1 MLESY
6 RRNFF
11 PKIIL
16 FAISFFL
23 VEIIILKLLPV
34 ILLRKCE
41 ILPCFSSYICTRHYE
56 NVITNKFLD
65 LYYLSAKH
73 MHSNACACGL
83 VEEVLR
89 FLFLRT
95 KLFYEMVS

>member
-1 MLESY
+1 M
-6 RRNFF
+6 
-11 PKIIL
+11 K
-16 FAISFFL
+16 
-23 VEIIILKLLPV
+23 
-34 ILLRKCE
+34 
-41 ILPCFSSYICTRHYE
+41 